1 MAGSEPFTGLTV
13 LSLEQATVLP
23 YLTYRLALDGARVI
37 RIEDPVKG
45 DPNRYVGENMLG
57 DERMRTYFL
66 PINAGKKAITLN
78 LAHPRGQ
85 VILKDLLRCLPV
97 DVFCTNQLPKN
108 YAKLGISYEEL
119 RAVKPDLI
127 WVGVTGFGPSSN
139 EAAYDPV
146 LQARSGLMDLNGE
159 ASGPPLVTG
168 IPFIDM
174 GASEHAYGFIMKAL
188 YKRAVTGEGSRLDLS
203 MFQSALSWLTVPIS
217 LSVTFGRHLRRHG
230 NTHEFFAPV
239 SVYETSD
246 GYVYVAVGNDR
257 QWRSLI
263 SLAPFAHLDKPEY
276 ATNAGRIADV
286 TKLNAAINEVTRTF
300 SAAGIVELL
309 KNAQIPVS
317 EVRSIEEVV
326 EDPLVKEALLY
337 AYDEHTDFKLT
348 LAPPP
353 YLTSYLEACGG
364 KLSFPPRFGEHNEE
378 IYGAVLGLGAEE
390 LSELRREQII

>member
-1 MAGSEPFTGLTV
+1 V

-37 RIEDPVKG
+37 RIEDPVRG
-45 DPNRYVGENMLG
+45 DPNRYVGENRLG

-66 PINAGKKAITLN
+66 PINAGKKAVTLN
-78 LAHPRGQ
+78 LAQPRGQ
-85 VILKDLLRCLPV
+85 AILKDLLRRLPV

-108 YAKLGISYEEL
+108 YAKLGISYGEL
-119 RAVKPDLI
+119 QAVKPDLS

-159 ASGPPLVTG
+159 AAGPPLVTG

-174 GASEHAYGFIMKAL
+174 GASEHAYGLIMKAL

-217 LSVTFGRHLRRHG
+217 LAVTFGKHLRRRG

-257 QWRSLI
+257 QWRSLV
-263 SLAPFAHLDKPEY
+263 SLPPFAHLDEPVY
-276 ATNAGRIADV
+276 ATNVGRIADV
-286 TKLNAAINEVTRTF
+286 TNLNVAINEVTRTF
-300 SAAGIVELL
+300 TANEIVELL
-309 KNAQIPVS
+309 KNAQVPVS
-317 EVRSIEEVV
+317 EVRSIAKVV
-326 EDPLVKEALLY
+326 EDPLVREAFLY
-337 AYDEHTDFKLT
+337 ADDQRTGFRLT

-353 YLTSYLEACGG
+353 YHTSFLETNGG

-378 IYGAVLGLGAEE
+378 IYGSVLGLGAEE
-390 LSELRREQII
+390 LSELRQEQII

>member
-1 MAGSEPFTGLTV
+1 D
-13 LSLEQATVLP
+13 
-23 YLTYRLALDGARVI
+23 LDGARVI
-37 RIEDPVKG
+37 RIEDPVRG
-45 DPNRYVGENMLG
+45 DPNRYVGENRLG

-66 PINAGKKAITLN
+66 PINAGKRAVTLN

-85 VILKDLLRCLPV
+85 AILKELLSRLPV

-108 YAKLGISYEEL
+108 YAKLGIGYEEL

-159 ASGPPLVTG
+159 ADGPPLVTG
-168 IPFIDM
+168 VPFIDM
-174 GASEHAYGFIMKAL
+174 GASEHAYGLIMKAL
-188 YKRAVTGEGSRLDLS
+188 YKRAVTGEGSRLNLS

-217 LSVTFGRHLRRHG
+217 LAVTFGKHLRRRG

-246 GYVYVAVGNDR
+246 GYVYLAVGNDR
-257 QWRSLI
+257 QWRSLV
-263 SLAPFAHLDKPEY
+263 SLPPFTHLNEPVY
-276 ATNAGRIADV
+276 ATNVGRIADV
-286 TKLNAAINEVTRTF
+286 TNLNAAINDITRTF
-300 SAAGIVELL
+300 TTNEIVELL
-309 KNAQIPVS
+309 KNAQVPVS
-317 EVRSIEEVV
+317 EVRSIAKVV
-326 EDPLVKEALLY
+326 EDPLVKEAFLY
-337 AYDEHTDFKLT
+337 ADDQRTGFRLT

-353 YLTSYLEACGG
+353 YHTSYLETSGG

-378 IYGAVLGLGAEE
+378 IYGSVLGLGAKE
-390 LSELRREQII
+390 LSELRQEQVI